1 MLSARCV
8 ICAQAWL
15 ATATL
20 CFKSAAPV
28 AMFVHAYADTSKNS
42 EFSGDR
48 DHAMCDIQNRTVLVA
63 QITKFQKLS
72 FTLSFAGVLNS
83 AIVMPIVWVRSGSTG
98 NTCAWLKPVAFS
110 RSCSRCL
117 LSSPLPCPTLPK
129 LSTMV
134 CGFRVKGVLVVHV
147 VTSTK

>member
-1 MLSARCV
+1 MISARCV

-20 CFKSAAPV
+20 YFKSAAPV
-28 AMFVHAYADTSKNS
+28 AMFAHAYADTSRIQRRSRSCDVQHS
-42 EFSGDR
+42 EPYRSSSPDY
-48 DHAMCDIQNRTVLVA
+48 
-63 QITKFQKLS
+63 KLS
-72 FTLSFAGVLNS
+72 KTVHYILSFAGVLSS
-83 AIVMPIVWVRSGSTG
+83 AIVMPIAWARSGSTG
-98 NTCAWLKPVAFS
+98 NTCAWLKPGTFGT
-110 RSCSRCL
+110 SCSKCL
-117 LSSPLPCPTLPK
+117 LFSPLPCPTLPK